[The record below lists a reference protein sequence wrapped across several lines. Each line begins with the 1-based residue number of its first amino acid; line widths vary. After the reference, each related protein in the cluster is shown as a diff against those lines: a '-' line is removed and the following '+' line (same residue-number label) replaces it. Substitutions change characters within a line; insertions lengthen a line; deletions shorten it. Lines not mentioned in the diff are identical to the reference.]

1 MIQHC
6 FKIYSYVN
14 YCISMLQIHQSHVG
28 NRYQLSCEGQTETL
42 HVCRT
47 KILLRHVHIFDY
59 QVYSVWLHPGAA
71 VSWPECNNSDLSEEE
86 KAPQLSSL
94 CA

>member
-1 MIQHC
+1 
-6 FKIYSYVN
+6 
-14 YCISMLQIHQSHVG
+14 MLQIHQSHVS

-47 KILLRHVHIFDY
+47 KILLRHVHMFDY